1 MVGDTASPPR
11 SWLRWLA
18 PAIPVVSA
26 FVLAL
31 TQIDDPDAFTH
42 LALGRDLVQHHGF
55 PAHEPFS
62 FGSLDR
68 PYYNS
73 EWLFD
78 VVFYLGYLAG
88 GTAGVIVL
96 KSAIVALV
104 AWILWLDSRP
114 GDGAA
119 AESSAGQLLRAG
131 VLTAVVV
138 MMHHRFVERPDI
150 ALMVFLA
157 FTIYALNAWIR
168 AGRRWIF
175 WLPVV
180 QLLWSNTHPS
190 IIVGLVPFVAVL
202 GGGVAL
208 QVGARIVARWWR
220 IPETSIP
227 SWRRLGVVAAMLVG
241 VLAVSVINP
250 YRFDRA
256 HAAVHAGRPAVVPA
270 GDPRAAAA
278 AARGVAGAL
287 RADGPPAREL
297 RRHRPAGPADPRAA
311 GAALRAPRP
320 LGRALRVPARAGRPG
335 PSWRATLPA

>member
-1 MVGDTASPPR
+1 
-11 SWLRWLA
+11 L

-26 FVLAL
+26 FMLAL

-42 LALGRDLVQHHGF
+42 LALGRDLVQHRGL

-78 VVFYLGYLAG
+78 VVLYLGYLAG
-88 GTAGVIVL
+88 GAAGVIVL

-114 GDGAA
+114 TDGPEP
-119 AESSAGQLLRAG
+119 ESSAGQLVRAA

-168 AGRRWIF
+168 AGRGWIF

-180 QLLWSNTHPS
+180 QLVWANTHPS

-202 GGGVAL
+202 GGGVAR
-208 QVGARIVARWWR
+208 QVGAWMVARWWR
-220 IPETSIP
+220 IPPMAIP
-227 SWRRLGVVAAMLVG
+227 SWRRLGVVAAVLVA
-241 VLAVSVINP
+241 VLAASAINP
-250 YRFDRA
+250 
-256 HAAVHAGRPAVVPA
+256 
-270 GDPRAAAA
+270 
-278 AARGVAGAL
+278 
-287 RADGPPAREL
+287 
-297 RRHRPAGPADPRAA
+297 
-311 GAALRAPRP
+311 
-320 LGRALRVPARAGRPG
+320 
-335 PSWRATLPA
+335 

>member
-1 MVGDTASPPR
+1 M
-11 SWLRWLA
+11 
-18 PAIPVVSA
+18 
-26 FVLAL
+26 
-31 TQIDDPDAFTH
+31 
-42 LALGRDLVQHHGF
+42 QHHGF

-241 VLAVSVINP
+241 VLAVSALNP
-250 YRFDRA
+250 YRFDALTLPFTLADQPWFRQEILELQ
-256 HAAVHAGRPAVVPA
+256 P
-270 GDPRAAAA
+270 PRL
-278 AARGVAGAL
+278 GAWP
-287 RADGPPAREL
+287 GPFVLTGLLLAEL

-320 LGRALRVPARAGRPG
+320 LGRALPVPAGAGGRAHRGAQPRQPGCARTRPMGRAPRARRRRRRRRRS
-335 PSWRATLPA
+335 PS